1 MDIRRIHLAA
11 AACAAAAAL
20 AGCETINGG
29 AYRRGVSAEQQAAAR
44 AQAERQAQEREQSF
58 MRARV
63 EENAVT
69 IDDISSRIER
79 LERRSGEND
88 AIRGEIDRIN
98 ERLDALAA
106 SQDRLR
112 KEIVDDLSAEI
123 AKAVAAATPRRQPS
137 APSGRSSGSGYEHVV
152 EAGQTLSQI
161 ASAYGTTV
169 EAIKKANDIKD
180 ANKVRVGQTL
190 FIPD

>member
-1 MDIRRIHLAA
+1 MAA
-11 AACAAAAAL
+11 AACAAAVAL

-29 AYRRGVSAEQQAAAR
+29 AYRRGVSAQQQAAAR

-69 IDDISSRIER
+69 LEEISARIDRIER
-79 LERRSGEND
+79 QAGEND

-98 ERLDALAA
+98 ERLDALSAA
-106 SQDRLR
+106 QDRMR
-112 KEIVDDLSAEI
+112 REIVDDLSAEI
-123 AKAVAAATPRRQPS
+123 AKAVAASAPRRQPA

-161 ASAYGTTV
+161 AAAYGTTV